1 MRAFGD
7 LLDDAPAARQR
18 STQPAVAASDLI
30 RQVQHA
36 LDASMDRLDVAC
48 DRFRAVGDAHELR
61 LERLGRAVDA
71 ERGERVEQATALLT
85 GATQL
90 TLKLEAETARL
101 QDADRLAAGRLRG
114 LAERLDAA
122 LERIDRQGER
132 LARQQE
138 ALKASETRMD
148 ELQEAQR
155 ADRARLGK
163 QLRVLGGLLALTAL
177 LALASIVPA
186 LASQGAAYFSP

>member
-1 MRAFGD
+1 MRASGD

-18 STQPAVAASDLI
+18 STLPAVAASDLI

-48 DRFRAVGDAHELR
+48 ERFRAVGDAHELR
-61 LERLGRAVDA
+61 LQRLGRAVDA
-71 ERGERVEQATALLT
+71 ERSERGEQAAALLT

-101 QDADRLAAGRLRG
+101 QDADQLAAGRLRG

-122 LERIDRQGER
+122 LERIDRQGDR

-138 ALKASETRMD
+138 ALKASETRLD
-148 ELQEAQR
+148 ALQEAQR

-163 QLRVLGGLLALTAL
+163 QLRLLGGLLALTSL
-177 LALASIVPA
+177 LALAAIAAV
-186 LASQGAAYFSP
+186 LVSQGAAYFSP